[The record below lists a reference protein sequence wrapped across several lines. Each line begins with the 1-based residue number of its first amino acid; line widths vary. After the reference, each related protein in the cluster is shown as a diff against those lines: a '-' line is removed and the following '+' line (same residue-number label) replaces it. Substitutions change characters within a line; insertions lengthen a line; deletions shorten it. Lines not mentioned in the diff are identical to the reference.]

1 MGIQTCICWWE
12 NVLPGGWDMSRR
24 KPIKEFPTAQ
34 GKQRLRR
41 ANCVTHRNGRL
52 EVRRPREI
60 NVSEGKDLLLF
71 TGDPFVSYSDT
82 RRRNI
87 GYFPSHKFYYKF
99 QYDFPSNKIYVP
111 NLQYNLKL
119 IKF

>member
-1 MGIQTCICWWE
+1 
-12 NVLPGGWDMSRR
+12 MSRR

-87 GYFPSHKFYYKF
+87 GYFPTNSTTNFITIFLRIKLMFL
-99 QYDFPSNKIYVP
+99 IY
-111 NLQYNLKL
+111 N
-119 IKF
+119 IT